1 MTFETGSIDEPE
13 TGELGYRQL
22 PTECYCEGCTC
33 SN

>member
-1 MTFETGSIDEPE
+1 MTLETGSIDEPE
-13 TGELGYRQL
+13 IGDLGYKQR